1 MNFSICVSNYHL
13 MKDHKIG
20 LTSSL
25 SSIAAGMTSRDIWL
39 TRLRSFKYFV
49 EWVMLLRDLYSL
61 LEGPTRWF
69 FCTMHSTI
77 SAVILA
83 VAFHQTIHFSHDK
96 IGEEKLL
103 EVDVGIIMERLFMVP
118 DDEDIKI
125 ITSVEEITSLFHE
138 NEPTFDELKEA
149 FGVFDTNNDG
159 FIDANEL
166 QLVLSKFGYPCIS
179 ESECRRMIDGYDVD
193 KDEKISSK
201 EFLKLIEDA
210 FQ

>member
-1 MNFSICVSNYHL
+1 

-20 LTSSL
+20 ITSSL
-25 SSIAAGMTSRDIWL
+25 SSTVAGMTARDMWL

-69 FCTMHSTI
+69 FCTMHTII
-77 SAVILA
+77 SAVINPA
-83 VAFHQTIHFSHDK
+83 VAFHYTIHFSHDE
-96 IGEEKLL
+96 IVEDKLL
-103 EVDVGIIMERLFMVP
+103 EVDVGIIMERLGMVS

-138 NEPTFDELKEA
+138 NEPTLDELKEA

-166 QLVLSKFGYPCIS
+166 QLVLSKSGCSCIS

-193 KDEKISSK
+193 KDEKINSK

-210 FQ
+210 LL